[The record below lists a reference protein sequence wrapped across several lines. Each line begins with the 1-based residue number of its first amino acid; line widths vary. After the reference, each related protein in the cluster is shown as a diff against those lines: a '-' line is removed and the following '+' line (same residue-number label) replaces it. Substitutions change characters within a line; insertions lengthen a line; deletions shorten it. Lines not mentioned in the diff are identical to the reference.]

1 MLIHLKKN
9 ERLFINGAVIRM
21 DRRGSI
27 ELLNDAHFLL
37 ENHVMQP
44 ENATTPLRRLYF
56 VAQTMLM
63 DPTNA
68 SLTKY
73 LFDTYVEQIRQTI
86 RSEYYLKFVNELHE
100 SVSDG
105 DYYDSLK
112 QLRKNFKL
120 DEPNIS
126 LADEQANIN
135 EKAA

>member
-44 ENATTPLRRLYF
+44 EDATTPLRRLYF

-86 RSEYYLKFVNELHE
+86 RNEYYLKFVNQLHE
-100 SVSDG
+100 SVSAG

>member
-44 ENATTPLRRLYF
+44 EDATTPLRRLYF

-86 RSEYYLKFVNELHE
+86 HE
-100 SVSDG
+100 SVSAG